1 MLIQKKICML
11 GSSSV
16 GKTSLV
22 RRFISSMFDERYH
35 TTIGVKV
42 DKKTVQAA
50 GQEVMLVLWDIHGE
64 DAYQKMNMSYL
75 RGMSGYLLVVDGTR
89 RQTLDDALALNE
101 RVVLQMGK
109 VPALLL
115 LNKFDLTDQW
125 EIDPSQT
132 SKLGAAGWDVLQT
145 SAKTGERVEEAF
157 LQLAAMT
164 LKE

>member
-1 MLIQKKICML
+1 MIQKKICML

-22 RRFISSMFDERYH
+22 RRFVASMFDERYH

-42 DKKTVQAA
+42 DKKVVQAA
-50 GQEVMLVLWDIHGE
+50 SQEVMLVLWDIHGE
-64 DAYQKMNMSYL
+64 DVYQKMTMSYL
-75 RGMSGYLLVVDGTR
+75 RGMSGYLMVVDGTR
-89 RQTLDDALALNE
+89 RQTLDDALALNQ
-101 RVVLQMGK
+101 RVFLEFKK

-132 SKLGAAGWDVLQT
+132 SKLGAAGWNVLQT

-157 LQLAAMT
+157 LQLAQLT

>member
-1 MLIQKKICML
+1 MIQKKICML
-11 GSSSV
+11 GSPAV

-22 RRFISSMFDERYH
+22 RRFVTSIYGEGYH

-42 DKKTVQAA
+42 DKKIVQAA
-50 GQEVMLVLWDIHGE
+50 GQEITLVLWDIHGE
-64 DAYQKMNMSYL
+64 DVYQKMNMTYL
-75 RGMSGYLLVVDGTR
+75 RGMSGYLLVADGTR
-89 RQTLDDALALNE
+89 RQTLDDALSVNE

-125 EIDPSQT
+125 EIDALQT
-132 SKLGAAGWDVLQT
+132 SKLGAAGWNVLHT

>member
-11 GSSSV
+11 GSPAV

-22 RRFISSMFDERYH
+22 RRFVTSIYGESYH

-42 DKKTVQAA
+42 DKKPVQIA
-50 GQEVMLVLWDIHGE
+50 GQEVTLVLWDIHGE
-64 DAYQKMNMSYL
+64 DVYQKMNMSYL
-75 RGMSGYLLVVDGTR
+75 RGMSGYLLVADGTR
-89 RQTLDDALALNE
+89 RQTLDDALSLNE

-115 LNKFDLTDQW
+115 LNKFDLSDQW

-132 SKLGAAGWDVLQT
+132 SKLGAAGWNVLHT

-164 LKE
+164 LNQ

>member
-1 MLIQKKICML
+1 MIQKKICML
-11 GSSSV
+11 GSPAV

-22 RRFISSMFDERYH
+22 RRFVTSIYGEGYH

-42 DKKTVQAA
+42 DKKIVQAA
-50 GQEVMLVLWDIHGE
+50 GQEITLVLWDIHGE
-64 DAYQKMNMSYL
+64 DVYQKMNMTYL
-75 RGMSGYLLVVDGTR
+75 RGMSGYLLVADGTR

-125 EIDPSQT
+125 EIDALQT
-132 SKLGAAGWDVLQT
+132 SKLGAAGWNVLHT